1 MSSARA
7 SRPAGHGNLSTVN
20 RVILA
25 VKDGIRTGRF
35 APGQRLSE
43 PELIRALKVSR
54 ASVREGLRL
63 LASEGFVEQK
73 PFAGVSIRKM
83 SRKEVSELSQVRELL
98 EGLAASLA
106 ARNITP
112 PVRRKFMELER
123 SLAARKF
130 ESYADYNSRFHELIM
145 KTSAHPH
152 LPAFLERTQL
162 EILRLQFV
170 RVLNSTSA
178 VARSHAE
185 HDDVRKAIL
194 KGDGKAA
201 ERAMRRHVQNQ
212 TKAILEAPDD
222 YFQL

>member
-1 MSSARA
+1 MSSAKA
-7 SRPAGHGNLSTVN
+7 SRPAEHGTLSTVN
-20 RVILA
+20 RVIVA
-25 VKDGIRTGRF
+25 VKDGIRTGRY

-63 LASEGFVEQK
+63 LASGGFVEQK

-83 SRKEVSELSQVRELL
+83 SRKEVFELSQVRELL

-106 ARNITP
+106 ARNVTS
-112 PVRRKFMELER
+112 PVKKKFTDLER
-123 SLAARKF
+123 AYRTGTF
-130 ESYADYNSRFHELIM
+130 ESYADYNSRFHGLIM
-145 KTSAHPH
+145 ETSAHPH

-162 EILRLQFV
+162 EILRLQFA
-170 RVLNSTSA
+170 RVLNSNSA
-178 VARSHAE
+178 VTRSHAE
-185 HDDVRKAIL
+185 HDEVLKAIL

-201 ERAMRRHVQNQ
+201 ERAMHRHVHNS
-212 TKAILEAPDD
+212 TKAILESPDD